1 MTCKTCKHWF
11 DNGTDLSSCDRDAL
25 LREADFFCAAWE
37 EEPIL
42 RVETHHVKPTNGDVM
57 RGMTDYDLAN
67 WIAEILT
74 YHGAFSS
81 YQDWDFE
88 RKCIGCPLEKC
99 CNDQPSDNIEDWLKL
114 PADKEETE

>member
-42 RVETHHVKPTNGDVM
+42 WVETHHVKPTNGDVI
-57 RGMTDYDLAN
+57 RGMTDYDLAD

-74 YHGAFSS
+74 YHGGLYS
-81 YQDWDFE
+81 QRDRFE
-88 RKCIGCPLEKC
+88 CDQECPLYKC

>member
-42 RVETHHVKPTNGDVM
+42 WVETHHVKPTNGDVI
-57 RGMTDYDLAN
+57 RGMTDYDLAEFLCAIMDCCGN
-67 WIAEILT
+67 DACGT
-74 YHGAFSS
+74 F
-81 YQDWDFE
+81 
-88 RKCIGCPLEKC
+88 CPMWKC
-99 CNDQPSDNIEDWLKL
+99 CNDGPDNVEDWLKL
-114 PADKEETE
+114 PADKEGEG